1 MLFQITTVTP
11 ELLCRLLRSRD
22 DESTTKRW
30 NPNPD
35 FQRDLV
41 WKIDQ
46 KRLLIDS
53 IKKRMPFGM
62 ITVVEFN
69 NEIIIIDGKQ
79 RSNTLVEFLNNKFTD
94 TNNNKFDEWDIE
106 TRTMVKHTN
115 IAVQEITLEEGED
128 IADIVEL
135 FRRINTQSKSLTSG
149 QLLNSCKEKE
159 TMQFVFTV
167 FYNEIDDGDE
177 FKDEI
182 IAFRNKWKEL
192 FCEKDFGIKPQ
203 GTSRGD
209 ITTIVGFVISTLTGN
224 SSAIT
229 TSFPIMLE
237 NGLRDNVTTE
247 MKRQFFKKMDT
258 FFGIANESLKCNYH
272 NKSRSGYPTYGS
284 FTPFIHAV
292 NIVYNDDD
300 HPYKDDCIQMTSES
314 CKSFFNVIT
323 SNADCYANWK
333 GHLRKNRNVN
343 NLNDELY
350 MMITKEFK

>member
-1 MLFQITTVTP
+1 MLFQTTTVTP
-11 ELLCRLLRSRD
+11 QLLCLLLRPRD
-22 DESTTKRW
+22 DESTSKRW

-94 TNNNKFDEWDIE
+94 SNNKYFDDWDTE
-106 TRTMVKHTN
+106 TQITVKHTN
-115 IAVQEITLEEGED
+115 IAVQEITLEDGED

-159 TMQFVFTV
+159 TMQFVTKV
-167 FYNEIDDGDE
+167 FY
-177 FKDEI
+177 DEI
-182 IAFRNKWKEL
+182 SDEDEWKDLIINFRDNWKEN
-192 FCEKDFGIKPQ
+192 FCTNCFGIKPA
-203 GTSRGD
+203 GASRGD
-209 ITTIVGFVISTLTGN
+209 ISTIVGFVIPLLTGN

-237 NGLRDNVTTE
+237 NGLKCNITNE
-247 MKRQFFKKMDT
+247 MKHIFFKKMNT
-258 FFGIANESLKCNYH
+258 FFNIANESLKSNYH
-272 NKSRSGYPTYGS
+272 NKSRSGYPTYGL
-284 FTPFIHAV
+284 FTPFIHAI
-292 NIVYNDDD
+292 NIIYSNDD
-300 HPYKDDCIQMTSES
+300 HPYKEHCIQMIQES
-314 CKSFFNVIT
+314 YKTFFNFL
-323 SNADCYANWK
+323 SNNEDSRSNWK
-333 GHLRKNRNVN
+333 GHLRKNRNIN
-343 NLNDELY
+343 NLNEEII
-350 MMITKEFK
+350 MMIFKEF